1 MMMALTRQRLFS
13 RCCLARPGDRGGAF
27 SRVRRFALPPTAR
40 IACLAAALA
49 LPTVVSPAAAGLRMS
64 LSPMKVHLSAPA
76 GGSTACAVN
85 VFNNGDAPVRVV
97 TQVHSWIATRT
108 GGMDLDPRDP
118 IARSASTFVRP
129 ELSEFTVAAHSSR
142 TVRIQATLPDSADG
156 SYWTMVYFEC
166 EGADRSR
173 GIGVATKLSLGTNVY
188 LTARGSERRD
198 DAIAAMDAV
207 PADSAGA
214 LALSFALENRGNV
227 YHYPTG
233 WLQVRPAG
241 QAGGFEEK
249 LPLRVLLPGTETV
262 YQTLWNP
269 PASGTYQF
277 VVTLDLGLDSLVQ
290 GVKEFTVGPDALE
303 IVPPPIDASPA
314 LPGGVDPRRP

>member
-1 MMMALTRQRLFS
+1 MALTRQRLID
-13 RCCLARPGDRGGAF
+13 RCSLARPG
-27 SRVRRFALPPTAR
+27 SRDGESSLAIGFAPPLTAR
-40 IACLAAALA
+40 IARLASLLA
-49 LPTVVSPAAAGLRMS
+49 LSIAASSASAGLRMS

-76 GGSTACAVN
+76 GGTTACAVN

-97 TQVHSWIATRT
+97 TQVHSWISTRT
-108 GGMDLDPRDP
+108 GGMDLDPADP
-118 IARSASTFVRP
+118 IARSASAFVRP

-142 TVRIQATLPDSADG
+142 IVRIEAALPDSADG

-166 EGADRSR
+166 EGADRAR

-198 DAIAAMDAV
+198 DAISAMDAV
-207 PADSAGA
+207 PADSIGA

-233 WLQVRPAG
+233 WLQVRQPG
-241 QAGGFEEK
+241 DQGGFEEK
-249 LPLRVLLPGTETV
+249 LPLRVLLPGTDTV
-262 YQTLWNP
+262 YRTLWHP

-290 GVKEFTVGPDALE
+290 GVKEFTVGPNAPA
-303 IVPPPIDASPA
+303 IAPTPVDASPA

>member
-1 MMMALTRQRLFS
+1 MRSPHESGRPTLSDTSITGDNDNALRAELERLRQEHR
-13 RCCLARPGDRGGAF
+13 
-27 SRVRRFALPPTAR
+27 
-40 IACLAAALA
+40 
-49 LPTVVSPAAAGLRMS
+49 
-64 LSPMKVHLSAPA
+64 
-76 GGSTACAVN
+76 
-85 VFNNGDAPVRVV
+85 
-97 TQVHSWIATRT
+97 
-108 GGMDLDPRDP
+108 DL
-118 IARSASTFVRP
+118 
-129 ELSEFTVAAHSSR
+129 
-142 TVRIQATLPDSADG
+142 
-156 SYWTMVYFEC
+156 
-166 EGADRSR
+166 
-173 GIGVATKLSLGTNVY
+173 
-188 LTARGSERRD
+188 D

-290 GVKEFTVGPDALE
+290 GVKEFTVGPEALE